1 MVRDAMR
8 DRFIEA
14 LTRKGGSAGNGWL
27 LSELGWQ
34 ESTYVGV
41 RSTLVAEGIVALGR
55 GRGGSVRLTAS
66 DEVPTMGTPVPAPPE
81 ARMAPPPPPPKP
93 VAAAKPHAPAPAP
106 APAPGANGVDLADL
120 SRRLFQTANQL
131 WTNTSLRPD
140 QYAQPVLA
148 LIALRQMEARFDAVH
163 AELAPAFTGRLK
175 PAPADYQ
182 ARGAIFLP
190 ADSRFSKLMALPE
203 SADLAQ
209 ALDVA
214 MKGIAET
221 NPDLAGVLPQGYAA
235 LPDAVLRE
243 LLRLL
248 APLKIEG
255 DAYGLIFEYFMGQF
269 ASAYMQKGGEY
280 FTPSSIVKL
289 IVEVIEPYRGK
300 IFDPACGSGGMFA
313 HSADFVARH
322 HKSPARELSIHG
334 VEKMGDTQR
343 LCRLNLAVHGLSGD
357 IREANSYYDDPFGLI
372 GKFDFVM
379 ANPPF
384 NQSEVDRARL
394 VSETG
399 KVDARFPFGLPTT
412 NNANY
417 LWISLF
423 YAALNPTGRAGF
435 VMANS
440 AGDAGGAEKAMRR
453 KLIETGAVDC
463 IIATSPN
470 MFFTVTLPVTLWFLD
485 KAKAKGPEADKVLFI
500 DARAIFEQATRAHR
514 VFRPEQIEF
523 LGNIVR
529 LWRGETEEDAAG
541 SAALMAATFGSGEYV
556 DVPGLCQVAT
566 LGARARFSDNVEA
579 LAAGVAGAARAGDHV
594 LIMSN
599 GGFGGLHDKLLALLR
614 QRAAS

>member
-1 MVRDAMR
+1 
-8 DRFIEA
+8 
-14 LTRKGGSAGNGWL
+14 
-27 LSELGWQ
+27 
-34 ESTYVGV
+34 
-41 RSTLVAEGIVALGR
+41 
-55 GRGGSVRLTAS
+55 
-66 DEVPTMGTPVPAPPE
+66 
-81 ARMAPPPPPPKP
+81 MA
-93 VAAAKPHAPAPAP
+93 
-106 APAPGANGVDLADL
+106 VDLQDL

-131 WTNTSLRPD
+131 WTNSALRPD

-148 LIALRQMEARFDAVH
+148 LIALRQMEAKFDAVH
-163 AELAPAFTGRLK
+163 ADLAPNFSGRLK
-175 PAPADYQ
+175 PTPADYQ
-182 ARGAIFLP
+182 ARGAIYLP
-190 ADSRFSKLMALPE
+190 ENARFSGLLKLPE
-203 SADLAQ
+203 TDNLAE
-209 ALDVA
+209 ALDAA
-214 MKGIAET
+214 MKGIADT

-280 FTPSSIVKL
+280 FTPASIVKL
-289 IVEVIEPYRGK
+289 IVEVIEPYRGT

-313 HSADFVARH
+313 HSAEFVARH
-322 HKSPARELSIHG
+322 HKTPSRELSIYG
-334 VEKMGDTQR
+334 VEKMADTQR

-357 IREANSYYDDPFGLI
+357 ILEANSYYDDPHKLV

-394 VSETG
+394 VNEAG

-417 LWISLF
+417 LWIGLF
-423 YAALNPTGRAGF
+423 YAALNAGGRAGF

-440 AGDAGGAEKAMRR
+440 AGDAGGSERAMRQ
-453 KLIETGAVDC
+453 KLVETGSVDC

-485 KAKAKGPEADKVLFI
+485 KAKATGPRADQVLFI
-500 DARAIFEQATRAHR
+500 DARHIFEQATRAHR
-514 VFRPEQIEF
+514 VFTPDHIEF

-529 LWRGETEEDAAG
+529 LWRGEPVEAVAG
-541 SAALMAATFGSGEYV
+541 SGDRMAAAFPAGAYAN
-556 DVPGLCQVAT
+556 VPGLCRVASRTEIAAQEWSLNPGRYVGVAPGVGEDDADFKLT
-566 LGARARFSDNVEA
+566 LQGMQEELEALYVEA
-579 LAAGVAGAARAGDHV
+579 ARLQAVIAQNVAEMLDA
-594 LIMSN
+594 
-599 GGFGGLHDKLLALLR
+599 
-614 QRAAS
+614 

>member
-1 MVRDAMR
+1 MSRNLRVD
-8 DRFIEA
+8 
-14 LTRKGGSAGNGWL
+14 GW
-27 LSELGWQ
+27 
-34 ESTYVGV
+34 GV
-41 RSTLVAEGIVALGR
+41 A
-55 GRGGSVRLTAS
+55 
-66 DEVPTMGTPVPAPPE
+66 
-81 ARMAPPPPPPKP
+81 
-93 VAAAKPHAPAPAP
+93 
-106 APAPGANGVDLADL
+106 VDLQDL

-148 LIALRQMEARFDAVH
+148 LIALRQMESKFDAVH
-163 AELAPAFTGRLK
+163 AELAPIFTGRLK
-175 PAPADYQ
+175 PTPADYQ

-190 ADSRFSKLMALPE
+190 EESRFSKLMALPE
-203 SADLAQ
+203 SADLAG

-214 MKGIAET
+214 MKGIADT
-221 NPDLAGVLPQGYAA
+221 NSDLAGVLPEGYAA

-280 FTPSSIVKL
+280 FTPASIVKL
-289 IVEVIEPYRGK
+289 IVEIIEPYRGSV
-300 IFDPACGSGGMFA
+300 FDPACGSGGMFV
-313 HSADFVARH
+313 HSADFVKRH
-322 HKSPARELSIHG
+322 HKTPARELSIHG
-334 VEKMGDTQR
+334 VEKMADNQR

-357 IREANSYYDDPFGLI
+357 IREASSYYDDPFKMI

-384 NQSEVDRARL
+384 NQSQVDRARL

-399 KVDARFPFGLPTT
+399 KVDARFPFGLPTV

-423 YAALNPTGRAGF
+423 YSALSATGRAGF

-440 AGDAGGAEKAMRR
+440 AGDAGGSEREMRR

-463 IIATSPN
+463 IVATSPN

-485 KAKAKGPEADKVLFI
+485 KGKVKGPQADKVLFI
-500 DARAIFEQATRAHR
+500 DARHIFEQATRAHR

-523 LGNIVR
+523 IGNIVR
-529 LWRGETEEDAAG
+529 LWRGGKEEATAG
-541 SAALMAATFGSGEYV
+541 STDRMAKAFGSDSYT
-556 DVPGLCQVAT
+556 DVPGLCMGVTRSEIAAQDWSLNPGRYVGVAAGERDDDADFK
-566 LGARARFSDNVEA
+566 LKLERMQEELEA
-579 LAAGVAGAARAGDHV
+579 LNVDATRLHERIARNVAEMLEA
-594 LIMSN
+594 
-599 GGFGGLHDKLLALLR
+599 
-614 QRAAS
+614 